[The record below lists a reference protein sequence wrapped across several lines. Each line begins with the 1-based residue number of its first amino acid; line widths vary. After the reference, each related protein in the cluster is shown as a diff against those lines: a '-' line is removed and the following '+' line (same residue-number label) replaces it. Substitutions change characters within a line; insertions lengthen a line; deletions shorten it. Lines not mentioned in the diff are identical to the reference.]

1 MYKETMAEITLD
13 SLIQE
18 QRERIP
24 QLHYKPSPPRCIR
37 LLILLL

>member
-1 MYKETMAEITLD
+1 MYKETMADITLD

-24 QLHYKPSPPRCIR
+24 QLHYASDN
-37 LLILLL
+37 